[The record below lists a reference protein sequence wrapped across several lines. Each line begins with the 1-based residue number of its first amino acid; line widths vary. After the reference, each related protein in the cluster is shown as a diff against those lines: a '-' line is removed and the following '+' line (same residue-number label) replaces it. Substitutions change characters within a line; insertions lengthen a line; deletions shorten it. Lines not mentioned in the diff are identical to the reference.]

1 MNNKDNNKNN
11 RENKDNIRIVRI
23 ISEDNNN
30 VNTINGLNSINNN
43 INKNN
48 NINDMNNQSNQSNQ
62 NNMENYNN
70 NESINNYNSPNPYNI
85 TNNSNQFHDVDM
97 EAILD
102 VMGCRTRRE
111 IINLLREEPRFV
123 SEISQELEVG
133 QKAIIE
139 HLRAMEEIGIL
150 ESSFRKIVRGRP
162 RKYYDMPRDFSIN
175 ITINE
180 NSFDVNISE
189 DILNLK
195 QLPSGDEWSK
205 LLELERRI
213 DQGHWEAVE
222 ELKSQIRLYE
232 NLKSRAEYILER
244 TQMK

>member
-1 MNNKDNNKNN
+1 MMVMMDDNLNNKKNNKQNIGA
-11 RENKDNIRIVRI
+11 EN
-23 ISEDNNN
+23 SQFEDNNN
-30 VNTINGLNSINNN
+30 LASYAT
-43 INKNN
+43 
-48 NINDMNNQSNQSNQ
+48 
-62 NNMENYNN
+62 
-70 NESINNYNSPNPYNI
+70 PNPYNI
-85 TNNSNQFHDVDM
+85 TNNSNQFNNVDM
-97 EAILD
+97 EDILD

-123 SEISQELEVG
+123 SEISQELEIG

-150 ESSFRKIVRGRP
+150 ESSFKKIVRGRP
-162 RKYYDMPRDFSIN
+162 RKYYDMPNDFTIS
-175 ITINE
+175 ITITE

-205 LLELERRI
+205 LLEIEKRI

-232 NLKSRAEYILER
+232 NLKNRAEYILER
-244 TQMK
+244 TQME

>member
-1 MNNKDNNKNN
+1 MMIMMGDNFNNKKNNKSNFGTNTKEFISDNDLNN
-11 RENKDNIRIVRI
+11 FNA
-23 ISEDNNN
+23 
-30 VNTINGLNSINNN
+30 
-43 INKNN
+43 
-48 NINDMNNQSNQSNQ
+48 
-62 NNMENYNN
+62 
-70 NESINNYNSPNPYNI
+70 PNPYNI
-85 TNNSNQFHDVDM
+85 TDNSNQFNNVDM
-97 EAILD
+97 EDILD

-123 SEISQELEVG
+123 SEISQELEIG

-150 ESSFRKIVRGRP
+150 ESSFKKIVRGRP
-162 RKYYDMPRDFSIN
+162 RKYYDMPHDFTIN
-175 ITINE
+175 ITITE

-205 LLELERRI
+205 LLDIEKRI

-232 NLKSRAEYILER
+232 NLKNRAEYILER
-244 TQMK
+244 TQME